1 MCESLLMLS
10 YLLLILVIF
19 DLFNSSKHLQ
29 KTGNG
34 FVAMGP
40 NSMTSIIN

>member
-19 DLFNSSKHLQ
+19 DLFDSSKHFH

-40 NSMTSIIN
+40 NSMTSIIT